1 MTDKSLDLPP
11 WESPDAA
18 VARPGWRDVSSQ
30 IVFDNPWIE
39 VSSRDVIAP
48 TGNPAHYGLV
58 RFKNQA
64 IGVLPLHDDGTVPL
78 VGQMRYPS
86 GRFSWEI
93 PEGGAPYGES
103 PVAGAQREL
112 LEETGLVADEL
123 YQILEMELSNSVTDE
138 VAICFLA
145 TGLRQREAAPD
156 DTEKFEY
163 ARVPFPQVLEAVIKG
178 QIRDS
183 LTVACVL
190 RVHHM
195 AVKGELAPHLC
206 KAVLNGG

>member
-18 VARPGWRDVSSQ
+18 ATRPDWRDVSTQ

-48 TGNPAHYGLV
+48 TGKPAHYGLV

-64 IGVLPLHDDGTVPL
+64 IAVLPLHDDGTVPL
-78 VGQMRYPS
+78 VGQMRYAF

-93 PEGGAPYGES
+93 PEGGAPHGEAA
-103 PVAGAQREL
+103 VAGAEREL
-112 LEETGLVADEL
+112 LEETGLIADEM
-123 YQILEMELSNSVTDE
+123 YQILKMELSNSVTDE
-138 VAICFLA
+138 VATCFLA
-145 TGLRQREAAPD
+145 TGLRQSVAAPD

-163 ARVPFPQVLEAVIKG
+163 ARVPFSQLLEAVIKG
-178 QIRDS
+178 QIRDA

-190 RVHHM
+190 RVYHM
-195 AVKGELAPHLC
+195 AVKGQLAPHLC
-206 KAVLNGG
+206 KAVLDGE